1 MSVNLI
7 FGKNLRLLCK
17 GRGSISQVAGDL
29 GISRVQ
35 MNRILNGESFPK
47 PGLLN
52 RICDMFDVDGRILLQ
67 PLADVRQSASGNLPN
82 NKAAQNALDFAMFGN
97 DFVVGQEIAHLL
109 PDGLFLSIRKTEGT
123 DDYFS
128 VVMAQMKSIDGKR
141 VIKGY
146 LPPGEGMRR
155 RDLGPFRLREFRGI
169 GLTTAKGIVVL
180 WSSLQPTLTLGATFY
195 SFRYF
200 ASNRLLPGYRVV
212 FTDKTM
218 AELKLAPMVLEP
230 IEPTYKAILSA
241 GRLVGVRR
249 GDELPQK
256 YMTYFNNPAEAW
268 ID

>member
-1 MSVNLI
+1 M
-7 FGKNLRLLCK
+7 
-17 GRGSISQVAGDL
+17 
-29 GISRVQ
+29 
-35 MNRILNGESFPK
+35 
-47 PGLLN
+47 
-52 RICDMFDVDGRILLQ
+52 
-67 PLADVRQSASGNLPN
+67 
-82 NKAAQNALDFAMFGN
+82 
-97 DFVVGQEIAHLL
+97 
-109 PDGLFLSIRKTEGT
+109 KTEGIG
-123 DDYFS
+123 DYFS
-128 VVMAQMKSIDGKR
+128 VDMAQLKSIDGKR

-146 LPPGEGMRR
+146 LAPEERMRR

-200 ASNRLLPGYRVV
+200 ASNRLLHGYRVV

-256 YMTYFNNPAEAW
+256 YMTFFNNPNEAL